1 MLKLHRFLND
11 LSDSLLISFQI
22 LGEYFIFCVCVCV
35 CDICSIT
42 VMDMTLKDLTCI
54 I

>member
-22 LGEYFIFCVCVCV
+22 LSCLL
-35 CDICSIT
+35 DNLLLSLLQPHSKAS
-42 VMDMTLKDLTCI
+42 LKLLL
-54 I
+54 

>member
-22 LGEYFIFCVCVCV
+22 LGEYFIVVYVCV
-35 CDICSIT
+35 CDIYSIT
-42 VMDMTLKDLTCI
+42 VTDMTLKDLTCI

>member
-22 LGEYFIFCVCVCV
+22 LGEYFIVVCVCV
-35 CDICSIT
+35 
-42 VMDMTLKDLTCI
+42 
-54 I
+54 